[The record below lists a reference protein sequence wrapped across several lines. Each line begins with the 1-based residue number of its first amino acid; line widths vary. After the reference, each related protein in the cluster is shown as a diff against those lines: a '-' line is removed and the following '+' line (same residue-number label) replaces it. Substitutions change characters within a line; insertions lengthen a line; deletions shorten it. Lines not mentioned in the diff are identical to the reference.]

1 LFLHLSF
8 VLHYTWQLR
17 FNLGSLAA
25 GLEFAMPFAAR
36 FASLWS
42 FALLSLVS
50 AGAALADPGVD
61 ATHVLLGQSAPFTGP
76 AAQLGVQYN
85 LGAQVYFDALNA
97 AGGVH
102 GRKIQ
107 LITADDR
114 YEADAAAANTT
125 KLLDEDKV
133 FALFGYVG
141 TPTSVAATPIFTR
154 EKVPFFAPFTGAE
167 VLRNPVNHYV
177 FNIRAS
183 YFDETEHLIDQLTN
197 LSINNIAVFYQ
208 DDAYGQAGLA
218 GVKRAL
224 DKRNLKIAALATVQR
239 NSVDVSKAADVLL
252 QAQPQA
258 IVEISAYQSCAALIR
273 TMKAKGYAGQFL
285 NVSFVGSQA
294 LADVLGADGVGVQI
308 SQVVP
313 FPYKG
318 KEPVVREYLKAMQA
332 AGDGAKVDYT
342 SLEGYIAAKVF
353 AEGLRRAGPNLS
365 REGLISAL
373 ETINPSSYDVGG
385 FDVDFS
391 AKSHSGSKFVDETM
405 ILPDRKFRN

>member
-1 LFLHLSF
+1 MSQSRMFKSWF
-8 VLHYTWQLR
+8 QSV
-17 FNLGSLAA
+17 
-25 GLEFAMPFAAR
+25 
-36 FASLWS
+36 
-42 FALLSLVS
+42 ALVMGLVS
-50 AGAALADPGVD
+50 VALADPGID
-61 ATHVLLGQSAPFTGP
+61 ASRVLLGQSVPLSGP
-76 AAQLGVQYN
+76 AAQIGLQYS
-85 LGAQVYFDALNA
+85 LGARVYFDELNA

-107 LITADDR
+107 LDTLDDG
-114 YEADAAAANTT
+114 YEADRAAANTT

-141 TPTSVAATPIFTR
+141 TPTSVAAIPIFTR

-177 FNIRAS
+177 FNVRAS
-183 YFDETEHLIDQLTN
+183 YFDETEHLIDRLTN
-197 LSINNIAVFYQ
+197 LSINQIAVFYQ

-224 DKRNLKIAALATVQR
+224 DKRQLKMVATATVQR
-239 NSVDVSKAADVLL
+239 NSTDVGKAAETLIA
-252 QAQPQA
+252 AQPQA
-258 IVEISAYQSCAALIR
+258 IIEISAYQSCAALIR
-273 TMKAKGYAGQFL
+273 AMKAKGYAGQFL

-294 LADVLGADGVGVQI
+294 LADMLDKDGVGVQI

-318 KEPVVREYLKAMQA
+318 ELPIVREYIKAMQS
-332 AGDGAKVDYT
+332 AGQQGKIDYT
-342 SLEGYIAAKVF
+342 SLEGYLAAKVF
-353 AEGLRRAGPNLS
+353 AEGLRRAGGSPT
-365 REGLISAL
+365 REGLINAL
-373 ETINPSSYDVGG
+373 ETINPSSYDLGG

-391 AKSHSGSKFVDETM
+391 ARSHSGSKYVDETM

>member
-1 LFLHLSF
+1 MFSQYRSRTL
-8 VLHYTWQLR
+8 VL
-17 FNLGSLAA
+17 
-25 GLEFAMPFAAR
+25 
-36 FASLWS
+36 
-42 FALLSLVS
+42 V
-50 AGAALADPGVD
+50 AALALSLTGSALAADPGLD
-61 ATHVLLGQSAPFTGP
+61 NSRILLGQSAPFTGP

-85 LGAQVYFDALNA
+85 LGAEVYFDEVNA

-102 GRKIQ
+102 GRKIK
-107 LITADDR
+107 LVTADDR

-141 TPTSVAATPIFTR
+141 TPTSVAAMPIVLKER
-154 EKVPFFAPFTGAE
+154 VPFFAPFTGAE
-167 VLRNPVNHYV
+167 VLRNPSTPVNHYV
-177 FNIRAS
+177 FNVRAS
-183 YFDETEHLIDQLTN
+183 YFDETEHLIDQLTS
-197 LSINNIAVFYQ
+197 LSINKIGVFYQ

-224 DKRNLKIAALATVQR
+224 DKRHIDIAALATVQR
-239 NSVDVSKAADVLL
+239 NSVDVAKATQIMMA
-252 QAQPQA
+252 AQPQA
-258 IVEISAYQSCAALIR
+258 IIEISAYQSCAALIR
-273 TMKAKGYAGQFL
+273 SMKARGYAGQFI

-294 LADVLGADGVGVQI
+294 LADVLGKDGVGVQI

-318 KEPVVREYLKAMQA
+318 GVPVVREYQKAMQA
-332 AGDGAKVDYT
+332 AGKEDKIDYT

-353 AEGLRRAGPNLS
+353 TEGLRRAGQGLT
-365 REGLISAL
+365 REGLINAL
-373 ETINPSSYDVGG
+373 ETINPSNYDVGG

-391 AKSHSGSKFVDETM
+391 AKSHNGSKYVDETM

>member
-1 LFLHLSF
+1 MYSRRILRD
-8 VLHYTWQLR
+8 VLQ
-17 FNLGSLAA
+17 
-25 GLEFAMPFAAR
+25 
-36 FASLWS
+36 ASLLVM
-42 FALLSLVS
+42 AILSR
-50 AGAALADPGVD
+50 AMADPGVD
-61 ATHVLLGQSAPFTGP
+61 GGKVLLGQSVPLSGP
-76 AAQLGVQYN
+76 AAQIGLQYS
-85 LGAQVYFDALNA
+85 LGARVYFDQTNA

-107 LITADDR
+107 LETLDDG
-114 YEADAAAANTT
+114 YEADKAAANTS
-125 KLLDEDKV
+125 KLLDEDHV

-141 TPTSVAATPIFTR
+141 TPTSVAAMPIFTR

-177 FNIRAS
+177 FNVRAS
-183 YFDETEHLIDQLTN
+183 YFDETEHLIDRLTN
-197 LSINNIAVFYQ
+197 LSINQIAVFYQ

-224 DKRNLKIAALATVQR
+224 DKRQIKIVATATVQR
-239 NSVDVSKAADVLL
+239 NSTDVASATRILL
-252 QAQPQA
+252 AAQPQA
-258 IVEISAYQSCAALIR
+258 IIEISAYQSCAALIR
-273 TMKAKGYAGQFL
+273 SMKAKGYAGQFL

-294 LADVLGADGVGVQI
+294 LADVLDKDGVGVQI

-313 FPYKG
+313 FPYKA
-318 KEPVVREYLKAMQA
+318 ELPIVREYSKAMQA
-332 AGDGAKVDYT
+332 AGQQAKIDYT

-353 AEGLRRAGPNLS
+353 VEGLRRAGQNLS
-365 REGLISAL
+365 REGLINAL

-391 AKSHSGSKFVDETM
+391 SRSHSGSKFVDETM

>member
-1 LFLHLSF
+1 MFKSWF
-8 VLHYTWQLR
+8 QSV
-17 FNLGSLAA
+17 
-25 GLEFAMPFAAR
+25 
-36 FASLWS
+36 
-42 FALLSLVS
+42 ALVMGLVS
-50 AGAALADPGVD
+50 VALADPGID
-61 ATHVLLGQSAPFTGP
+61 ASRVLLGQSVPLSGP
-76 AAQLGVQYN
+76 AAQIGLQYS
-85 LGAQVYFDALNA
+85 LGARVYFDELNA

-107 LITADDR
+107 LDTLDDG
-114 YEADAAAANTT
+114 YEADRAAANTT

-141 TPTSVAATPIFTR
+141 TPTSVAAIPIFTR

-177 FNIRAS
+177 FNVRAS
-183 YFDETEHLIDQLTN
+183 YFDETEHLIDRLTN
-197 LSINNIAVFYQ
+197 LSINQIAVFYQ

-224 DKRNLKIAALATVQR
+224 DKRQLKMVATATVQR
-239 NSVDVSKAADVLL
+239 NSTDVGKAAETLIA
-252 QAQPQA
+252 AQPQA
-258 IVEISAYQSCAALIR
+258 IIEISAYQSCAALIR
-273 TMKAKGYAGQFL
+273 AMKAKGYAGQFL

-294 LADVLGADGVGVQI
+294 LADMLDKDGVGVQI

-318 KEPVVREYLKAMQA
+318 ELPIVREYIKAMQS
-332 AGDGAKVDYT
+332 AGQQGKIDYT
-342 SLEGYIAAKVF
+342 SLEGYLAAKVF
-353 AEGLRRAGPNLS
+353 AEGLRRAGGSPT
-365 REGLISAL
+365 REGLINAL
-373 ETINPSSYDVGG
+373 ETINPSSYDLGG

-391 AKSHSGSKFVDETM
+391 ARSHSGSKYVDETM